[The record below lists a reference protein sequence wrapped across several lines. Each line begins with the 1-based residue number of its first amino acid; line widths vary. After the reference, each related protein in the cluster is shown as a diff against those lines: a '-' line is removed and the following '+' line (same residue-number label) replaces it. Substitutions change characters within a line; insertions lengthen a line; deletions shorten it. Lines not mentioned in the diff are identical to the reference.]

1 MGFFYVFFLPYDKTG
16 YLLCMNVLIENEII
30 VKYKNGKSSLKI
42 ADELGVSK
50 PTVLKILNKHNLVR
64 KRNRC
69 SSLNI
74 YQEKNIFFVTRKCPK
89 CKKDIKTSSK
99 DKTIACRNHFN
110 KVSKKSL
117 CKLCSLTIQKGAGN
131 PFYGK
136 KHSVESLKKMSQ
148 LRTGKGVGEKNSMS
162 NPKWKKKSKTNLIKK
177 WKSGDLEYVRKIM
190 SEKLKETRRLGK
202 IKSNIVS
209 KKEIEIVNFL
219 INLGIDVLHSYRV
232 DSKICDLYIP
242 KYNLI
247 IEYFGDYWHCNPIK
261 YSYDYFNH
269 KKNMSAQQIWDYDKQ
284 KVDLIINYG
293 YNLEVVWESDLK
305 HNNKKII
312 EIITKYDTKI
322 RFAPE
327 RS

>member
-1 MGFFYVFFLPYDKTG
+1 
-16 YLLCMNVLIENEII
+16 
-30 VKYKNGKSSLKI
+30 
-42 ADELGVSK
+42 
-50 PTVLKILNKHNLVR
+50 
-64 KRNRC
+64 
-69 SSLNI
+69 
-74 YQEKNIFFVTRKCPK
+74 
-89 CKKDIKTSSK
+89 
-99 DKTIACRNHFN
+99 
-110 KVSKKSL
+110 
-117 CKLCSLTIQKGAGN
+117 
-131 PFYGK
+131 
-136 KHSVESLKKMSQ
+136 MSQ

-232 DSKICDLYIP
+232 DSKICDIYIP

-247 IEYFGDYWHCNPIK
+247 IEYFGDYWHCNPTK
-261 YSYDYFNH
+261 YTYDYFNH